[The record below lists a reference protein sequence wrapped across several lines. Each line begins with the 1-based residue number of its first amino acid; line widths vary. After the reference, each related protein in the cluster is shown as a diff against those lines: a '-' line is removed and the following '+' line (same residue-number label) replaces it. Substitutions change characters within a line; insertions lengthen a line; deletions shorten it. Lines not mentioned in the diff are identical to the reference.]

1 MIEERCPSCSNIF
14 NVKVEIFDRAEQE
27 QPQETEEQSD
37 SPASPVQQLKD
48 SIAFYKK
55 RQEDWEKNA
64 AGFPDAKFCAMM
76 DAGDAVITQLE
87 SLQHTLPA
95 ISAYQIV
102 VQRKGA
108 KMNIENIEA
117 VYESVK
123 IKPSLFHFVCGVV
136 QL

>member
-14 NVKVEIFDRAEQE
+14 NVKVEIFDRAEQK
-27 QPQETEEQSD
+27 QPQETKEQSD

-55 RQEDWEKNA
+55 RKEDWEKNA

-87 SLQHTLPA
+87 SL
-95 ISAYQIV
+95 
-102 VQRKGA
+102 
-108 KMNIENIEA
+108 
-117 VYESVK
+117 
-123 IKPSLFHFVCGVV
+123 
-136 QL
+136 